1 VSKVLRLVGLGSIVL
16 GFGALLALLLPGVRD
31 SLATNVS
38 GSYGQPVQ
46 HPLAVAVMIGA
57 AFVGVGWFITDFG
70 RRLGAMEVRADDEG
84 LHVRNEYSSRDLNW
98 SQIESFGTDRLRGRG
113 APHLVRLRDGSALRL
128 AALGQGK
135 EGTQLLQHL
144 EAELRQRRGT
154 R

>member
-1 VSKVLRLVGLGSIVL
+1 LSKALRPAGLGFIAV
-16 GFGALLALLLPGVRD
+16 GFGASLSLLLPGVRD
-31 SLATNVS
+31 SLATDVT

-46 HPLAVAVMIGA
+46 HPLAVALMIGA
-57 AFVGVGWFITDFG
+57 VFVGVGWFITDFG